1 LQPLVVIVG
10 RMKNEVK
17 TIKMKGKRNKFNKK
31 HEKSYILDYNRI
43 ITRKEEI
50 FMKKVAV
57 VFNGGTISMKV
68 DPRIQAAVPSLS
80 GEEIM
85 SMVTGIE
92 KYAEVE
98 SHNFSNVPSPHVT
111 PEDMMNLSKFIQEL
125 LDREDIDGVVT
136 THGTDSLEETAY
148 LLDLTLKSEKPVVV
162 TGAMR
167 SSSEL
172 GYDGPA
178 NLSASICTAIS
189 DESRGKRVLVCLN
202 GELNCASEVTKGNSM
217 SLSAFVSPS
226 FGPVGIVDNNQ
237 VIFYRNSLNR
247 PYIDTDKIETK
258 VQLIKCVSGMDASF
272 IDFCINEGQKGI
284 VIEGMGRGNVPPK
297 MVQGIKRAIEKGIP
311 VVLVSRCFEGRV
323 LDTYGYN
330 GGGKDLRNLGVIFGD
345 NLPGQKARIKL
356 MLALG
361 KTNDMGKI
369 RQMFEQGLYLL

>member
-1 LQPLVVIVG
+1 
-10 RMKNEVK
+10 
-17 TIKMKGKRNKFNKK
+17 
-31 HEKSYILDYNRI
+31 
-43 ITRKEEI
+43 
-50 FMKKVAV
+50 MKKVAV

-68 DPRIQAAVPSLS
+68 DPRVQAAVPSLS

-92 KYAEVE
+92 KYSEIE
-98 SHNFSNVPSPHVT
+98 SHNFSNVPSPHMT
-111 PEDMMNLSKFIQEL
+111 PVDMMNLSKYIKDL
-125 LDREDIDGVVT
+125 LDREDIVGVVT

-148 LLDLTLKSEKPVVV
+148 LLDLTIKNEKPVVV

-189 DESRGKRVLVCLN
+189 DEARGKGVLVCLN
-202 GELNCASEVTKGNSM
+202 DELNCASEVTKANSM
-217 SLSAFVSPS
+217 SLSAFKTPS

-237 VIFYRNSLNR
+237 VIFYRDSVSKQH
-247 PYIDTDKIETK
+247 IDTDVIETK
-258 VQLIKCVSGMDASF
+258 VRLIKCVSGMDSSL
-272 IDFCINEGQKGI
+272 IDFCISEGDKGI

-297 MVQGIKRAIEKGIP
+297 MVDGIKRAIEKGIV

-323 LDTYGYN
+323 LDTYGYS

-345 NLPGQKARIKL
+345 NLPGQKARVKL

-361 KTNDMGKI
+361 KTNDINKI
-369 RQMFEQGLYLL
+369 REIFEKGLYLV